1 MLVIGKVMGKR
12 TLWTY
17 LAAIVTGSVAFAL
30 AMDWLLPRAWFDGRL
45 QTVGCCMEGGAS
57 WWHVAAAGVLL
68 LLLLNALVVNRLR
81 GRLHA
86 HHHAPC
92 HARTV
97 LRVEGMN
104 CNHCAANARK
114 ALESV
119 EGVEKAEVD
128 LASGTAFVEGG
139 QPDGQKLVE
148 ALAAL
153 GFTARVE
160 A

>member
-1 MLVIGKVMGKR
+1 MKEVKEPSKKPFIYYYIIVLIVM
-12 TLWTY
+12 
-17 LAAIVTGSVAFAL
+17 
-30 AMDWLLPRAWFDGRL
+30 
-45 QTVGCCMEGGAS
+45 
-57 WWHVAAAGVLL
+57 
-68 LLLLNALVVNRLR
+68 LLLNALVVNRLR
-81 GRLHA
+81 GRQHA

-139 QPDGQKLVE
+139 
-148 ALAAL
+148 
-153 GFTARVE
+153 
-160 A
+160 